1 MSEGLKIAKASFAKS
16 LKSNQEPAQLAPL
29 DAAGRGCFDADD
41 EKLCISLHL
50 VNLPAHG
57 LVYFEIFLKDHL
69 QARAAILD
77 FAQVPAALRQK
88 SPVFLGTFWEP
99 QSRVISDH
107 YRFVFYYQAEK
118 ESAPQV
124 LGQYDFCIR
133 PPKDAIDS
141 KIRAVVV
148 TAGATATHDPLPAP
162 AHFAPDQAV
171 YLCMQG
177 DLGRGTL
184 LMVQW
189 DRGGEGLAQS
199 ITLTKNQANL
209 KFSLHFLPD
218 HGWTPGNH
226 LATVFLNDQ
235 EVGRYP
241 FLVK

>member
-107 YRFVFYYQAEK
+107 YRFVFYYQADQQ
-118 ESAPQV
+118 SAPQV

-133 PPKDAIDS
+133 PPADAIAS
-141 KIRAVVV
+141 RISAVVV

-177 DLGRGTL
+177 DLGKGTL

-189 DRGGEGLAQS
+189 DRGGEGMAQS
-199 ITLTKNQANL
+199 ITLTKNQPGL
-209 KFSLHFLPD
+209 KFALHFLPD
-218 HGWTPGNH
+218 HGWTPGSH